1 MSGMS
6 DALHSTQAWI
16 SQQKSGTITPIEP
29 IWVTRV
35 LDMAESLKGF
45 ALRLRELRKG
55 KNLSQTELGQL
66 AELHYTHIGR
76 Y

>member
-29 IWVTRV
+29 IWVTGV
-35 LDMAESLKGF
+35 LDMAESLKC
-45 ALRLRELRKG
+45 